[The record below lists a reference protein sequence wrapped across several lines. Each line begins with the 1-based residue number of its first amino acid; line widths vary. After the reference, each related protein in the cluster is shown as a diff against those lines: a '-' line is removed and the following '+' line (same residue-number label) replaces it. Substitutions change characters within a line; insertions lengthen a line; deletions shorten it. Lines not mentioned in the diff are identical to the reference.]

1 MIHSETTTERPFV
14 LLTGATGLVGGH
26 VLARLLS
33 SGVGVAVLIRGQRRS
48 SARDRL
54 ELLMQK
60 LEHQFGR
67 LFERPV
73 LLEGELCQPGLGLSS
88 TERAW
93 VADHCGSVIHSAASI
108 LFRPASSHP
117 QGEPIR
123 TNIDGT
129 RSLLSL
135 MEEADIREWHYVS
148 TAYVA
153 GTRRGLVSEEDS
165 LAGRE
170 FGNDYERSKAEA
182 ESMLRQSR
190 RIESLTVYRPSIV
203 LELDPQATPRG
214 DQTISQTFGVYKAL
228 ASEFGLPDHGMLLKS
243 LGLQGQ
249 EGKNLVSAAW
259 VARLIAEVWRHPEL
273 HGRTYHLTNRKTV
286 SVTQLEASF
295 HEAGKMLG
303 LRSDNTGSGEMTD
316 RTRSRVESID
326 SLAAPFVA
334 AFGPYFR
341 DDPQFGRVN
350 TEDALRRLKIDDEP
364 VPDATTLSRFC
375 VSSVKSTTSAQ
386 NRWDGEPISLPAFA
400 PSDVWHRQ
408 PGVAVPD
415 GDREVCGLQLLG
427 PAGGTWMLRADG
439 AVPCAPD
446 AAANADGCWVMTVP
460 VWNSLCRQPQSL
472 DDLIRRGQVLLECP
486 GSGDTRKASASGLQ
500 RFLRTLPTLT
510 VASLSL
516 EEAGNV
522 Q

>member
-1 MIHSETTTERPFV
+1 MIHSKQTTERPFV

-33 SGVGVAVLIRGQRRS
+33 SGIGVAVLIRGQRRS
-48 SARDRL
+48 SARDRF

-60 LEHQFGR
+60 LERQFGR

-88 TERAW
+88 TERIW
-93 VADHCGSVIHSAASI
+93 VANHCGSVIHSAASI
-108 LFRPASSHP
+108 LFRPANSHP
-117 QGEPIR
+117 YGEPLR
-123 TNIDGT
+123 TNIEGT
-129 RSLLSL
+129 RSLLAL
-135 MEEADIREWHYVS
+135 MGEANIREWHYVS

-153 GTRRGLVSEEDS
+153 GTRRGLVGEDDS

-182 ESMLRQSR
+182 ESILRQSSE
-190 RIESLTVYRPSIV
+190 IDSLTVYRPSIV

-214 DQTISQTFGVYKAL
+214 DQTISQTFGVYRAL
-228 ASEFGLPDHGMLLKS
+228 ATEFGLPDQGMLLKS

-259 VARLIAEVWRHPEL
+259 VARMIAEVWRHPEL
-273 HGRTYHLTNRKTV
+273 HGRTYHLTNRQTV

-295 HEAGKMLG
+295 HEAGRMLG
-303 LRSDNTGSGEMTD
+303 ILPDNASAVEKTAQA
-316 RTRSRVESID
+316 RSRVESID

-341 DDPQFGRVN
+341 EDPQFGRAN
-350 TEDALRRLKIDDEP
+350 TEDALRRLKINDEP
-364 VPDATTLSRFC
+364 IPDATTLSRFC
-375 VSSVKSTTSAQ
+375 VSSAKSTSTELIRPHAGPAALPGFIPSGE
-386 NRWDGEPISLPAFA
+386 WDPEHLAA
-400 PSDVWHRQ
+400 THR
-408 PGVAVPD
+408 
-415 GDREVCGLQLLG
+415 GDPEECGLQLVG
-427 PAGGTWMLRADG
+427 SGGGSWILRGDG
-439 AVPCAPD
+439 AYPSSPD
-446 AAANADGCWVMTVP
+446 SASRLNACWVMTVP

-472 DDLIRRGQVLLECP
+472 EDLIRQGHVLVEHAVSTVTP
-486 GSGDTRKASASGLQ
+486 KASVNLLQ
-500 RFLRTLPTLT
+500 RFLS
-510 VASLSL
+510 SLHLKAGAGALL